1 MIDGPDIP
9 NCRNECNRIIRL
21 PNMALTRL
29 DNKKLEQGPRAMNQ
43 ESISQSIAVVHPIT
57 LSHGRNAEVWD
68 TDGKRY
74 IDFVGGI
81 GVLNLG
87 HCNPAV
93 VAAIQSQAARLTHY
107 AFNAAPHGPY
117 LELMERLCQFIP
129 ISYPLAG
136 MLTNSGAEAAE
147 NALKVA
153 RGATGKRA
161 VIAFDGAF
169 HGRTLATLNLNGKV
183 APYKQKVGELPGPVY
198 HLPYP
203 SADTGVTCEE
213 ALKAMDRL
221 FSVELAVEDVA
232 AFIFEPVQGEG
243 GFLAL
248 DPAFA
253 QALRTFC
260 DKHGILIIIDEI
272 QSGFGRTGQRFGFT
286 RLGIE
291 PDLLLL
297 AKSIAGGMPLGALVG
312 RRDLLAALPKG
323 GLGGTYSGNPIAC
336 AAALASLAQM
346 TDEHLATLG
355 ERQEQA
361 IVSRYQRWKDS
372 KLSSWLGRLTGV
384 GAMRGIEFVDSNGA
398 PAPTALAKV
407 METARN
413 AGLLLM
419 PSGKARHIIRLLAPL
434 TIEPAILEE
443 GLDIFEQCL
452 VELG

>member
-1 MIDGPDIP
+1 
-9 NCRNECNRIIRL
+9 
-21 PNMALTRL
+21 
-29 DNKKLEQGPRAMNQ
+29 MNQ
-43 ESISQSIAVVHPIT
+43 ESISQSISIVHPIT
-57 LSHGRNAEVWD
+57 LSHGLNAHVWD
-68 TDGKRY
+68 TDGNGY

-93 VAAIQSQAARLTHY
+93 VAAIQQQAGRLTHY
-107 AFNAAPHGPY
+107 AFNAAAHGPY
-117 LELMERLCQFIP
+117 LQLMEQLSSFVP
-129 ISYPLAG
+129 LSYPMAG

-161 VIAFDGAF
+161 IIAFDGAF

-183 APYKQKVGELPGPVY
+183 APYKQRVGDLPGPVY

-203 SADTGVTCEE
+203 SNDTEVTCEQ
-213 ALKAMDRL
+213 ALKALDRL

-232 AFIFEPVQGEG
+232 AFILEPVQGEG

-248 DPAFA
+248 DPTFA
-253 QALRTFC
+253 QALRRFC
-260 DKHGILIIIDEI
+260 DEHGILLIIDEI
-272 QSGFGRTGQRFGFT
+272 QSGFGRTGQRFAFP

-297 AKSIAGGMPLGALVG
+297 AKSMAGGMPLGAVVG
-312 RRDLLAALPKG
+312 RRELLAALPKG

-346 TDEHLATLG
+346 TDANLATWG

-361 IVSRYQRWKDS
+361 IVGRYHRWKAS
-372 KLSSWLGRLTGV
+372 GLYPSLGRLTGV
-384 GAMRGIEFVDSNGA
+384 GAMRGIELVNTDGTPA
-398 PAPTALAKV
+398 PAQLAKLLQA
-407 METARN
+407 ARSK
-413 AGLLLM
+413 GLLLM

-434 TIEPAILEE
+434 TIEAEVLEA

-452 VELG
+452 AELD

>member
-1 MIDGPDIP
+1 
-9 NCRNECNRIIRL
+9 
-21 PNMALTRL
+21 
-29 DNKKLEQGPRAMNQ
+29 MNP
-43 ESISQSIAVVHPIT
+43 ESISQSISIVHPIT

-68 TDGKRY
+68 TDGNRY

-93 VAAIQSQAARLTHY
+93 VEAICNQATQLTHS
-107 AFNAAPHGPY
+107 AFNAAPHAPY
-117 LELMERLCQFIP
+117 LQLMERLGQFVP
-129 ISYPLAG
+129 LSYPIAG

-161 VIAFDGAF
+161 VIAFDGGF

-183 APYKQKVGELPGPVY
+183 APYKQRVGELPGPVY

-203 SADTGVTCEE
+203 SADNGVSCAEG
-213 ALKAMDRL
+213 LKALERL

-232 AFIFEPVQGEG
+232 AFIIEPVQGEG

-248 DPAFA
+248 DPTFA
-253 QALRTFC
+253 QALRRFC
-260 DKHGILIIIDEI
+260 DSHGIVLIVDEI
-272 QSGFGRTGQRFGFT
+272 QSGFGRTGQRFAFS

-297 AKSIAGGMPLGALVG
+297 AKSIAGGMPLGAVVG
-312 RRDLLAALPKG
+312 RRELLSALPKG

-346 TDEHLATLG
+346 SDDNLATWG

-361 IVSRYQRWKDS
+361 LLARYSRWQAAG
-372 KLSSWLGRLTGV
+372 LSPFLGRLTGV
-384 GAMRGIEFVDSNGA
+384 GAMRGIELINPDGTPA
-398 PAPTALAKV
+398 PAQLSALLDA
-407 METARN
+407 AR
-413 AGLLLM
+413 AQGLLLM
-419 PSGKARHIIRLLAPL
+419 PSGKARHIVRLLAPL
-434 TIEPAILEE
+434 TIEAQVLEE
-443 GLDIFEQCL
+443 GLDILERCL
-452 VELG
+452 AQLR

>member
-1 MIDGPDIP
+1 
-9 NCRNECNRIIRL
+9 
-21 PNMALTRL
+21 
-29 DNKKLEQGPRAMNQ
+29 MNQ
-43 ESISQSIAVVHPIT
+43 KNISQSIAIVHPIT

-68 TDGKRY
+68 TAGKRY

-93 VAAIQSQAARLTHY
+93 VEAIQQQAARLTHY

-117 LELMERLCQFIP
+117 LELMERLCQFVP
-129 ISYPLAG
+129 VSYPLAG

-161 VIAFDGAF
+161 IVAFDGGF

-183 APYKQKVGELPGPVY
+183 APYKQRVGELPGPVY

-203 SADTGVTCEE
+203 SPDTGVSCEQ
-213 ALKAMDRL
+213 ALKAMERL

-253 QALRTFC
+253 QALRSFC
-260 DKHGILIIIDEI
+260 DEHGILIIIDEI
-272 QSGFGRTGQRFGFT
+272 QSGFGRTGQRFAFPW
-286 RLGIE
+286 LGIE

-297 AKSIAGGMPLGALVG
+297 AKSIAGGMPLGAVVG
-312 RRDLLAALPKG
+312 RQAIMGALPKG

-346 TDEHLATLG
+346 TDANIATWG

-361 IVSRYQRWKDS
+361 IVARHARWKAS
-372 KLSSWLGRLTGV
+372 GRCAALGRLTGT
-384 GAMRGIEFVDSNGA
+384 GAMRGLELVNPDGS
-398 PAPTALAKV
+398 PAPTQLAKV
-407 METARN
+407 LEAARGK
-413 AGLLLM
+413 GLLLM

-434 TIEPAILEE
+434 TIEPEVLEE
-443 GLDIFEQCL
+443 GLDILEQCL
-452 VELG
+452 MELG

>member
-1 MIDGPDIP
+1 
-9 NCRNECNRIIRL
+9 
-21 PNMALTRL
+21 
-29 DNKKLEQGPRAMNQ
+29 MNP
-43 ESISQSIAVVHPIT
+43 ESISQSIAIVHPIT
-57 LSHGRNAEVWD
+57 LSHGRNAEAWD

-93 VAAIQSQAARLTHY
+93 VAAIQQQATRLTHY

-117 LELMERLCQFIP
+117 LELMTRLCQFVP
-129 ISYPLAG
+129 VSYPLAG

-147 NALKVA
+147 NALKLVRA
-153 RGATGKRA
+153 STGKRA
-161 VIAFDGAF
+161 IVAFDGGF

-183 APYKQKVGELPGPVY
+183 APYKQRVGELPGPVY

-203 SADTGVTCEE
+203 SADTGVTCEQ
-213 ALKAMDRL
+213 ALKAMERL

-253 QALRTFC
+253 QALRRFC
-260 DKHGILIIIDEI
+260 DEHGILIIIDEI
-272 QSGFGRTGQRFGFT
+272 QSGFGRTGQRFAYP

-297 AKSIAGGMPLGALVG
+297 AKSLAGGMPLGAVVG
-312 RRDLLAALPKG
+312 RREIMDALPKG

-346 TDEHLATLG
+346 TDEHLADWG

-361 IVSRYQRWKDS
+361 IVARYARWKAS
-372 KLSSWLGRLTGV
+372 GLCTALGRLTGV
-384 GAMRGIEFVDSNGA
+384 GAMRGLELLNRDGSPA
-398 PAPTALAKV
+398 PAALAKV
-407 METARN
+407 LQAARDR
-413 AGLLLM
+413 GLLLM

-434 TIEPAILEE
+434 TIEAEVLEE
-443 GLDIFEQCL
+443 GLDILEQCL
-452 VELG
+452 AELD

>member
-1 MIDGPDIP
+1 
-9 NCRNECNRIIRL
+9 
-21 PNMALTRL
+21 
-29 DNKKLEQGPRAMNQ
+29 MNQ
-43 ESISQSIAVVHPIT
+43 ESISQSIAIVHPIT

-68 TDGKRY
+68 TSGKRY

-93 VAAIQSQAARLTHY
+93 VEAIQRQATLLTHY

-117 LELMERLCQFIP
+117 LELMERLRQFVP
-129 ISYPLAG
+129 VNYPLAG

-161 VIAFDGAF
+161 IIAFDGGF

-183 APYKQKVGELPGPVY
+183 APYKQRVGELPGPVY

-203 SADTGVTCEE
+203 SPDTGVTCEQ
-213 ALKAMDRL
+213 AFTAMERL

-253 QALRTFC
+253 QALRQFC
-260 DKHGILIIIDEI
+260 DAHGILIIIDEI
-272 QSGFGRTGQRFGFT
+272 QSGFGRTGQRFAFP

-297 AKSIAGGMPLGALVG
+297 AKSIAGGMPLGAVVG
-312 RRDLLAALPKG
+312 RQAIMGVLPKG

-336 AAALASLAQM
+336 AAALASLGQM
-346 TDEHLATLG
+346 TDANIATWG

-361 IVSRYQRWKDS
+361 IVARHARWKAS
-372 KLSSWLGRLTGV
+372 GGCAALGRLTGT
-384 GAMRGIEFVDSNGA
+384 GAMRGLELVNPDGS
-398 PAPTALAKV
+398 PAQAQLAKV
-407 METARN
+407 LEAARSR
-413 AGLLLM
+413 GLLLM

-434 TIEPAILEE
+434 TIEPEVLEE
-443 GLDIFEQCL
+443 GLDILEQCL
-452 VELG
+452 MELN